1 MNQVEQARQAVREY
15 LSRDHGADSNLPE
28 EDIISTVYWLHEYR
42 DNLAD
47 LIPLSEKHRGAWLAC
62 LNLLE
67 HCEPTQQGR
76 MGVIPDEQR
85 LDPQLRLDLQKW
97 ALRALSGP
105 AKMPATRGAKT
116 KPFRDLRIQ
125 VAVYRAMQFGLPAYA
140 NGYEDGPVT
149 ACSIVAEEAGLKPST
164 VKTIWDNRPQGE

>member
-42 DNLAD
+42 DNLAE

-67 HCEPTQQGR
+67 HCEPTRQGHI
-76 MGVIPDEQR
+76 GVIPDEQR
-85 LDPQLRLDLQKW
+85 LNPELRAELEKW
-97 ALRALSGP
+97 AFRALTGQIKKKAHAGRP
-105 AKMPATRGAKT
+105 PEPLK
-116 KPFRDLRIQ
+116 DLRIQ
-125 VAVYRAMQFGLPAYA
+125 VAVYKAKLCGLALYA
-140 NGYEDGPVT
+140 KGSAVKNKT
-149 ACSIVAEEAGLKPST
+149 ACELVAEEVNLSAEDVT
-164 VKTIWDNRPQGE
+164 RIWKRHPA